1 MWVEVLTLD
10 EARKIPMAKLQSQ
23 SKEEYELRLI
33 IWETRDVPLVN
44 GESVDIFVKVVFD
57 PTGWAGSQIEKK
69 TDTHYASKDGRGIFN
84 YRFKFPFET
93 PCDFPRLKFSIYD
106 YGVISDEAL
115 GEALLN
121 MKK

>member
-1 MWVEVLTLD
+1 
-10 EARKIPMAKLQSQ
+10 
-23 SKEEYELRLI
+23 
-33 IWETRDVPLVN
+33 LVN

-57 PTGWAGSQIEKK
+57 PTGWAGNQIEKK
-69 TDTHYASKDGRGIFN
+69 TDTHYASKDGRGKHNYNFLNIDIGIFN